1 MNTSLTRGE
10 AKDTIDFAIE
20 QFINEIEVSDG
31 MLLTITYA
39 VNNDL
44 QIRDYFL
51 GLPSDYGMQVA
62 VDFVNY
68 LTRVTNNDECYAY
81 DTISAM
87 YQIEQGNTEFAK
99 SLLAVAESIN
109 PDYNLMKLAKRI
121 ISAEWD
127 GKMLT
132 QMRNELHSSVVDT
145 ITEEPNI
152 LIGEVA

>member
-1 MNTSLTRGE
+1 MNTALTRGE

-121 ISAEWD
+121 ISAGWN
-127 GKMLT
+127 GSTLT
-132 QMRNELHSSVVDT
+132 QMREELHSKVVGF
-145 ITEEPNI
+145 ITEEPNY
-152 LIGEVA
+152 LIEEVA

>member
-1 MNTSLTRGE
+1 MSTTLTRGE

-51 GLPSDYGMQVA
+51 GLPADHGMQTC

-68 LTRVTNNDECYAY
+68 LSRVTNEREGYAY

-87 YQIEQGNTEFAK
+87 YHIEQGNTDLAK
-99 SLLAVAESIN
+99 SLLEIAEKNN

-121 ISAEWD
+121 LSAGWSGSE
-127 GKMLT
+127 LT
-132 QMRNELHSSVVDT
+132 RMRNELHSSVVNT

-152 LIGEVA
+152 LIEEVA

>member
-1 MNTSLTRGE
+1 MNTALTRGE